1 MALPSRININH
12 GDVFQHGAL
21 GVKIEALNDYEKVKA
36 GVQDPQQRDKDTG
49 QRIWLFRGIDNDPD
63 ARSSEVKVKIVAD
76 VMPPM
81 PGAPIPGTNLYPVEF
96 EGLTVTPYVEET
108 KSGFTRVAYSL
119 KATGVR
125 EPQSKP
131 STSASSTSSA
141 SQSSKSTRAA

>member
-12 GDVFQHGAL
+12 GDAFEHGAL

-76 VMPPM
+76 VMPPL
-81 PGAPIPGTNLYPVEF
+81 PGGPIPGTNLYPVEF

-131 STSASSTSSA
+131 STTASSA
-141 SQSSKSTRAA
+141 SQSSSKSTRAA

>member
-1 MALPSRININH
+1 MALPSRLNITH
-12 GDVFQHGAL
+12 GDAFEHGAL

-49 QRIWLFRGIDNDPD
+49 ERIWLFRGIDNDPD
-63 ARSSEVKVKIVAD
+63 ARSSEFKVKIVAP
-76 VMPPM
+76 VMPQM
-81 PGAPIPGTNLYPVEF
+81 PGEPIPGTKLYPVEF

-125 EPQSKP
+125 EPRSQASKGP
-131 STSASSTSSA
+131 
-141 SQSSKSTRAA
+141 RAA

>member
-1 MALPSRININH
+1 MAIQTPFKLSH
-12 GDVFQHGAL
+12 GDVFASGAL
-21 GVKIEALNDYEKVKA
+21 GVKIEALNDFEKVKA

-49 QRIWLFRGIDNDPD
+49 ERMWLFRGIDNDPD
-63 ARSSEVKVKIVAD
+63 ARSSEIKVKIVAP

-81 PGAPIPGTNLYPVEF
+81 PGEPIPGTNLYPVEF

-125 EPQSKP
+125 EPRSQGSASQQSKP
-131 STSASSTSSA
+131 N
-141 SQSSKSTRAA
+141 RAA

>member
-1 MALPSRININH
+1 MAVQGRFKQEH
-12 GDVFQHGAL
+12 GDVFEYGAL

-49 QRIWLFRGIDNDPD
+49 ERMWLFRGIDNDPD
-63 ARSSEVKVKIVAD
+63 ARSSEFKVKIVAP

-81 PGAPIPGTNLYPVEF
+81 PGEPIPGTNLYPVEF

-125 EPQSKP
+125 EPRSHAGKAQE
-131 STSASSTSSA
+131 SSA
-141 SQSSKSTRAA
+141 QSKSTRAA

>member
-12 GDVFQHGAL
+12 GDAFEHGAL

-76 VMPPM
+76 VMPPL

-131 STSASSTSSA
+131 STSASSTS
-141 SQSSKSTRAA
+141 QPSKSTRAA